1 MMIEAQSFSDIDA
14 SLFRLF
20 PCRGELLIELGGWKQ
35 TRCVCVC
42 ECVCV
47 CVCVRARACVCVY
60 VCVLR
65 GGGIADAVT

>member
-47 CVCVRARACVCVY
+47 CVRARMCVC